1 VFGTVKSDAPDCEQ
15 VGMDWALSMA
25 LGLSLAAAAGLR
37 VFVPMLAL
45 SLAANVGFLTPTGE
59 LSWLGE
65 WPALA
70 VLSVLCLSEIGAYFL
85 PWVDHALDLLAT
97 PLAAAAGTVAA
108 AATFDVGHPIVQ
120 WLGAAII
127 GGGVASGVQLAA
139 VATRGLSTI
148 TTGGVANPA
157 INAVQSAGAVVLSI
171 VAIVVPIVAL
181 AVLIVIALLVVRWA
195 VRRAGRWERGE
206 SGRREP
212 EREHAS
218 RCGGAPAHTLCA

>member
-1 VFGTVKSDAPDCEQ
+1 
-15 VGMDWALSMA
+15 MDWALSMA

-37 VFVPMLAL
+37 VFVPLLAL
-45 SLAANVGFLTPTGE
+45 SLAANMGWVTPTGE
-59 LSWLGE
+59 LAWLGD

-70 VLSVLCLSEIGAYFL
+70 VLSALCLSEIGAYFL
-85 PWVDHALDLLAT
+85 PWVDHALDVLAT

-120 WLGAAII
+120 WLGAAIV

-157 INAVQSAGAVVLSI
+157 INAVQSVGAVLLSV
-171 VAIVVPIVAL
+171 VAILLPVLAL
-181 AVLIVIALLVVRWA
+181 AVLVVVAVLVVRWV
-195 VRRAGRWERGE
+195 VRRGGRAGRTGGTGSARDAAGAAVRG
-206 SGRREP
+206 SD
-212 EREHAS
+212 AAA
-218 RCGGAPAHTLCA
+218 RCAVRPAHTLCA